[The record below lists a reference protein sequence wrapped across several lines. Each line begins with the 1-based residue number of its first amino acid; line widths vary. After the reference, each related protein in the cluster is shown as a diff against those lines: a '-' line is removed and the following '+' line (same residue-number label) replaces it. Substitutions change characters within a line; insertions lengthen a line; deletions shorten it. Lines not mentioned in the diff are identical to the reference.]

1 MRLKP
6 CKWADLSLSARLMW
20 TYLVAWLVTLSLIA
34 LAIVWFLRG
43 DPLHWVD
50 HSTLAVATE
59 LAERVQFDAQGQP
72 TQVLIPKEVRWL
84 SDLAPLDLVYRIFD
98 QQGHELLWS
107 SEQARLVWPGAAPAA
122 EPHETHGRVWVEGL
136 PLRVR
141 TVALPAPD
149 RGAAPLWLQVGLSE
163 RLVILFHAGNGARLG
178 GLMLLMAVLSV
189 LLLGAVQFFLFRRM
203 LAPVTRLSEEAGRIQ
218 LSRPGLR
225 LGTDGVFRELKP
237 LVLSFNESLQRL
249 EDAFA
254 RQLKFLA
261 DAAHELKTPLALL
274 KGQMELGDTD
284 TQALIQDVDQLSRQ
298 VQQLLVLAEV
308 TEPRSY
314 RHAELDWEAIVWEVC
329 HFLAPLAQR
338 AGVGLVP
345 DIESVPQGV
354 WGDRSASFVLLKNL
368 VENAIG
374 FAPEGSMV
382 SLRLQ
387 AQAVVVRD
395 VGPGIDPADFAHLYD
410 RFWRGPGRRD
420 VGAGLGL
427 AICLEVAQ
435 AHGWHL
441 EARNAEPGAEFSLNL
456 LPVASPQGAS

>member
-1 MRLKP
+1 MRLKL
-6 CKWADLSLSARLMW
+6 CRWADLSLSARLMW

-261 DAAHELKTPLALL
+261 DAAHELKTPLALF

>member
-1 MRLKP
+1 MRLKT
-6 CKWADLSLSARLMW
+6 CRWGDLSLSARLMW

-50 HSTLAVATE
+50 HSTLAVASE
-59 LAERVQFDAQGQP
+59 LAERVQFDAQGLP
-72 TQVLIPKEVRWL
+72 TQVLIPQEVRWL
-84 SDLAPLDLVYRIFD
+84 SDLAPLDLVYRVFD
-98 QQGHELLWS
+98 DQGRELLWS
-107 SEQARLVWPGAAPAA
+107 SERARQVWPGAAPPA
-122 EPHETHGRVWVEGL
+122 EPLETHGRVWVEGL
-136 PLRVR
+136 SMRVR
-141 TVALPAPD
+141 TVALPTPH
-149 RGAAPLWLQVGLSE
+149 RGGRSLWLQVGLSE
-163 RLVILFHAGNGARLG
+163 RLVVLFHAGNGARLG
-178 GLMLLMAVLSV
+178 GMMLLMAVLSV
-189 LLLGAVQFFLFRRM
+189 LLLGGVQFFLFRRL

-225 LGTDGVFRELKP
+225 LGTEGVFRELKP

-314 RHAELDWEAIVWEVC
+314 RHAALDLEPIVWEVC

-338 AGVGLVP
+338 AGVSLVA

-354 WGDRSASFVLLKNL
+354 QGDRSALFVLLKNL

-374 FAPEGSMV
+374 FAPEGSKI

-387 AQAVVVRD
+387 EQAIVVRD

-441 EARNAEPGAEFSLNL
+441 KARNAEPGAEFSLNL
-456 LPVASPQGAS
+456 LPLASPGGAS

>member
-1 MRLKP
+1 MRLKT
-6 CKWADLSLSARLMW
+6 CRWADLSLSARLMW

-59 LAERVQFDAQGQP
+59 LAERVQFDAQGLP
-72 TQVLIPKEVRWL
+72 TQVLILQEVRWL
-84 SDLAPLDLVYRIFD
+84 SDLAPLDLVYRVFD
-98 QQGHELLWS
+98 DQGHELLWS
-107 SEQARLVWPGAAPAA
+107 SERARQVWPGAAPAA

-141 TVALPAPD
+141 TVALPSPSQGTD
-149 RGAAPLWLQVGLSE
+149 HLWLQVGLSE
-163 RLVILFHAGNGARLG
+163 RLVVLFHAGNGARLG
-178 GLMLLMAVLSV
+178 GMMLLMAVLSV
-189 LLLGAVQFFLFRRM
+189 LLLGGVQFFLFRRL

-225 LGTDGVFRELKP
+225 LGTEGVFRELKP

-274 KGQMELGDTD
+274 KGQMELGETD
-284 TQALIQDVDQLSRQ
+284 ARALIQDVDQLSRQ
-298 VQQLLVLAEV
+298 VQQMLVLAEV

-345 DIESVPQGV
+345 DIESVPRGV
-354 WGDRSASFVLLKNL
+354 RGDHSASFVLLKNL

-387 AQAVVVRD
+387 AQAIVVRD
-395 VGPGIDPADFAHLYD
+395 VGAGIDPADFAHLYD

-441 EARNAEPGAEFSLNL
+441 KARNAEPGAEFSLNL
-456 LPVASPQGAS
+456 LPVASPGGAS

>member
-1 MRLKP
+1 MRLKL
-6 CKWADLSLSARLMW
+6 CRWADLSLSARLMW

-274 KGQMELGDTD
+274 KGQIELGDTD

>member
-20 TYLVAWLVTLSLIA
+20 TYLVAWLFTLSLIA
-34 LAIVWFLRG
+34 LGIFWFLRG

-59 LAERVQFDAQGQP
+59 LSDRVHFDAQGQP
-72 TQVLIPKEVRWL
+72 TQIAIPDEVRWL
-84 SDLAPLDLVYRIFD
+84 SELAPLDLVYRIFD
-98 QQGHELLWS
+98 EQGHELLWS
-107 SEQARLVWPGAAPAA
+107 SARARQVWPGAAPAPTPQEA
-122 EPHETHGRVWVEGL
+122 HGRVWVEGL
-136 PLRVR
+136 PMRVR
-141 TVALPAPD
+141 TVSVPSPD
-149 RGAAPLWLQVGLSE
+149 GGPRRLWLQVGLSE
-163 RLVILFHAGNGARLG
+163 RLVVLFHAGNGARLG

-189 LLLGAVQFFLFRRM
+189 LLLGAVQFFLFRRL
-203 LAPVTRLSEEAGRIQ
+203 LAPVSRLSEEAGRIQ

-225 LGTDGVFRELKP
+225 LGTEGVFRELKP

-314 RHAELDWEAIVWEVC
+314 RHADLDLEAIVWEVC

-354 WGDRSASFVLLKNL
+354 QGDRSALFVLLKNL

-374 FAPEGSMV
+374 FAPEGSNV
-382 SLRLQ
+382 TLRLQ

-395 VGPGIDPADFAHLYD
+395 VGPGIAPADFARLYD
-410 RFWRGPGRRD
+410 RFWRAPGRRD

-435 AHGWHL
+435 AHGWCL
-441 EARNAEPGAEFSLNL
+441 SARNAEPGAEFRLGL
-456 LPVASPQGAS
+456 QPAIAQEVLP

>member
-1 MRLKP
+1 MRLKL
-6 CKWADLSLSARLMW
+6 CRWADLSLSARLMW

-59 LAERVQFDAQGQP
+59 LAERVQFDAQAQP

>member
-1 MRLKP
+1 MRLKL
-6 CKWADLSLSARLMW
+6 CRWADLSLSARLMW

>member
-1 MRLKP
+1 MRLQP

-34 LAIVWFLRG
+34 LAIFWFLRG

-50 HSTLAVATE
+50 HSTQAVATE
-59 LAERVQFDAQGQP
+59 LVERMHFDAQGQP
-72 TQVLIPKEVRWL
+72 TAVVIPEEVRWL
-84 SDLAPLDLVYRIFD
+84 PDLAPLDLVYRVFD
-98 QQGHELLWS
+98 DYGQVVLWS
-107 SEQARLVWPGAAPAA
+107 SERARQVWPSAAPL
-122 EPHETHGRVWVEGL
+122 PFPQETYGRIWVEGL
-136 PLRVR
+136 SMRVR
-141 TVALPAPD
+141 TVSVPAPD
-149 RGAAPLWLQVGLSE
+149 GGTRRFWLQVGLSE
-163 RLVILFHAGNGARLG
+163 RLVVLFHTGNGARLG
-178 GLMLLMAVLSV
+178 VLMLVMAVLSV
-189 LLLGAVQFFLFRRM
+189 LLLGAVQFFLFRRL
-203 LAPVTRLSEEAGRIQ
+203 LAPVSRLSDEAGRIQ

-225 LGTDGVFRELKP
+225 LGTAGVFRELKP

-284 TQALIQDVDQLSRQ
+284 TRALIQDVDQLSRQ

-314 RHAELDWEAIVWEVC
+314 RHAELDLEPIVWEVC

-338 AGVGLVP
+338 AGVGLMP
-345 DIESVPQGV
+345 DIESAPQGLH
-354 WGDRSASFVLLKNL
+354 GDRSALFVLLKNL

-374 FAPEGSMV
+374 FAPEGSTV
-382 SLRLQ
+382 TLRLQ

-395 VGPGIDPADFAHLYD
+395 LGPGIDPADFAHLYD
-410 RFWRGPGRRD
+410 RFWRAPGRRD
-420 VGAGLGL
+420 TGAGLGL
-427 AICLEVAQ
+427 AICREVAQ
-435 AHGWHL
+435 AHGWFL
-441 EARNAEPGAEFSLNL
+441 SARNAEPGAEFRLSLQ
-456 LPVASPQGAS
+456 ATGAQEEQP

>member
-1 MRLKP
+1 M
-6 CKWADLSLSARLMW
+6 
-20 TYLVAWLVTLSLIA
+20 
-34 LAIVWFLRG
+34 
-43 DPLHWVD
+43 
-50 HSTLAVATE
+50 
-59 LAERVQFDAQGQP
+59 
-72 TQVLIPKEVRWL
+72 
-84 SDLAPLDLVYRIFD
+84 
-98 QQGHELLWS
+98 
-107 SEQARLVWPGAAPAA
+107 
-122 EPHETHGRVWVEGL
+122 
-136 PLRVR
+136 RVR
-141 TVALPAPD
+141 TVSVPSPD
-149 RGAAPLWLQVGLSE
+149 GGPRRLWLQVGLSE
-163 RLVILFHAGNGARLG
+163 RLVVLFHAGNGARLG

-189 LLLGAVQFFLFRRM
+189 LLLGAVQFFLFRRL
-203 LAPVTRLSEEAGRIQ
+203 LAPVSRLSEEAGRIQ

-225 LGTDGVFRELKP
+225 LGTEGVFRELKP

-314 RHAELDWEAIVWEVC
+314 RHADLDLEAIVWEVC

-354 WGDRSASFVLLKNL
+354 QGDRSALFVLLKNL

-374 FAPEGSMV
+374 FAPEGSNV
-382 SLRLQ
+382 TLRLQ

-395 VGPGIDPADFAHLYD
+395 VGPGIAPADFARLYD
-410 RFWRGPGRRD
+410 RFWRAPGRRD

-435 AHGWHL
+435 AHDL
-441 EARNAEPGAEFSLNL
+441 CLSARNAEPGAEFRLGL
-456 LPVASPQGAS
+456 QPAMAQEVLP